1 MQLSPAVE
9 LPWLPSVP
17 ELSGGRVA
25 TAEGAGHL
33 QSGGGIGK
41 DEMTLFIMEV
51 SKDQSPSWIPHR
63 TVFQTQ
69 TTNCDPFDPT

>member
-1 MQLSPAVE
+1 M
-9 LPWLPSVP
+9 P

-33 QSGGGIGK
+33 QSRGGIGK

-51 SKDQSPSWIPHR
+51 SKDHPRHGYHTEQYSRLRPSIVTPLILAE
-63 TVFQTQ
+63 TPLESLEITKG
-69 TTNCDPFDPT
+69 